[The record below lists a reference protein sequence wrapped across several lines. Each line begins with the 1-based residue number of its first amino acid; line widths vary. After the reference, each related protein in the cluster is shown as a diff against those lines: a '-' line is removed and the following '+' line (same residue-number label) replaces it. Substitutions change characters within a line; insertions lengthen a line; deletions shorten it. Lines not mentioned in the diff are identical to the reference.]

1 MENLIG
7 NTPLTLLET
16 LSTAKARIYA
26 KLEGN
31 NPGGSV
37 KDRPAWSM
45 IQHALRTGLLQ
56 PDGQSRIIEPTSGNT
71 GIALAMI
78 AAKLQIPITL
88 VMPENATPERVKAMR
103 AYGAD
108 VILTP
113 AEKTIEYSRLYAEQL
128 AQQNNWYMPNQ
139 FANPQNPLYHYQT
152 TGPEIWRDT
161 RGKITHFVSAMGTT
175 GTITGVGR
183 YLKAQ
188 NPHIQVIG
196 AQPDDNGGIPGIRKW
211 SPDFVPAIFDP
222 SVVDQTITVSR
233 DEAIDMARHLA
244 RREGLLC
251 GMSGGGAVKVAQK
264 LLQTLPPSHPPAL
277 IVCIIP
283 DRGDRYLSSDLFD

>member
-7 NTPLTLLET
+7 NTPITLLET
-16 LSTAKARIYA
+16 LSTDHAHLYA

-45 IQHALRTGLLQ
+45 IRHALRTGQLQ
-56 PDGQSRIIEPTSGNT
+56 ADGQSRIIEPTSGNT

-78 AAKLQIPITL
+78 AAKLNIPITL
-88 VMPENATPERVKAMR
+88 VMPENATPERVKTMR

-128 AQQNNWYMPNQ
+128 AQQHQWFMPNQ

-152 TGPEIWRDT
+152 TGPEIWRNT
-161 RGKITHFVSAMGTT
+161 HGQITHFVSAMGTT

-183 YLKAQ
+183 YLKSL
-188 NPHIQVIG
+188 NPNIQIIG
-196 AQPDDNGGIPGIRKW
+196 VQPDDKGGIPGIRKW
-211 SPDFVPAIFDP
+211 SPQFMPAIYDP
-222 SVVDQTITVSR
+222 TVVDQIPLPQLRPLRLSPKIPKPQLHF
-233 DEAIDMARHLA
+233 DPILPLA
-244 RREGLLC
+244 NHSTTLAPFPFQNLC
-251 GMSGGGAVKVAQK
+251 LNFATCQSI
-264 LLQTLPPSHPPAL
+264 PHYSPSKTSNP
-277 IVCIIP
+277 
-283 DRGDRYLSSDLFD
+283 